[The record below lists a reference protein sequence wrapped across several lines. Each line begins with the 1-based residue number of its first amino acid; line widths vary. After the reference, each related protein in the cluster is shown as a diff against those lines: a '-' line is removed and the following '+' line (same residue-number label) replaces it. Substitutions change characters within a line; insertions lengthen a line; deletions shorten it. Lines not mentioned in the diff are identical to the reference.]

1 MLLPKQMT
9 RVLIVGSRGALK
21 DTIEVLYQLE
31 AAHLID
37 FSAEEEGFS
46 LGAPLPE
53 SSDASQKLLK
63 LRSLEKDMGL
73 DDTEV
78 PGQMSPADIEK
89 DLAST
94 INALE
99 AEITG
104 ATESKNRVS
113 VRINELEAEKI
124 GRAHV

>member
-1 MLLPKQMT
+1 MT

-53 SSDASQKLLK
+53 SSAASQKLLK

-73 DDTEV
+73 DDMDV
-78 PGQMSPADIEK
+78 RGQMDI
-89 DLAST
+89 DQ
-94 INALE
+94 I
-99 AEITG
+99 
-104 ATESKNRVS
+104 
-113 VRINELEAEKI
+113 
-124 GRAHV
+124 